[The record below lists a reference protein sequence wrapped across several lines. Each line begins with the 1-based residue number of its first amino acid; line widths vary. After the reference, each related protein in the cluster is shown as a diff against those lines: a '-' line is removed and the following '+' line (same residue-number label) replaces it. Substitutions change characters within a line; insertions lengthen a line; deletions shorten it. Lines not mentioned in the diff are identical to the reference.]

1 MSYKM
6 TKEEKETNIL
16 WNQTQ
21 EPVLISGYDPA
32 LLRKCAAFAEKH
44 PDLCRRVDKHK
55 YPDYAEYEIQ
65 KDRVSIR
72 LLEPYSEERKKAAA
86 EKVKRLHQDT
96 SNEQF

>member
-1 MSYKM
+1 MPYKM
-6 TKEEKETNIL
+6 TKEEKETTVL

-21 EPVLISGYDPA
+21 EPVLISGYDSA
-32 LLRKCAAFAEKH
+32 LLRKCAAYAKKH
-44 PDLCRRVDKHK
+44 PDLCKRVDKRK

-86 EKVKRLHQDT
+86 EKAKQLHQIT
-96 SNEQF
+96 TNE